1 VSEELEP
8 ERRAPRSRAEER
20 RFTWIGVG
28 LAVVG
33 AVVVVA
39 PILATN
45 DIGVVPAVVGVVFV
59 ACGCTMVTPGV
70 FKPLVSQ
77 AIGLLP
83 SLRK

>member
-1 VSEELEP
+1 MEP